1 MKAIL
6 AHAFGGPEVL
16 KYEEADDPKAG
27 PGEVVIDIKAAGIN
41 PADTYMRGGAY
52 AIKPDLPYTPGGD
65 AAGVV
70 AEIGHDVTEFAIG
83 DAVFVGVAIV
93 TSSAL
98 HAVLM
103 KAPPLSFKS
112 YWL

>member
-16 KYEEADDPKAG
+16 KYEEAEDPKAG

-65 AAGVV
+65 GWR
-70 AEIGHDVTEFAIG
+70 GCG
-83 DAVFVGVAIV
+83 DRPRRYRVCDWRCRFV
-93 TSSAL
+93 
-98 HAVLM
+98 
-103 KAPPLSFKS
+103 
-112 YWL
+112 